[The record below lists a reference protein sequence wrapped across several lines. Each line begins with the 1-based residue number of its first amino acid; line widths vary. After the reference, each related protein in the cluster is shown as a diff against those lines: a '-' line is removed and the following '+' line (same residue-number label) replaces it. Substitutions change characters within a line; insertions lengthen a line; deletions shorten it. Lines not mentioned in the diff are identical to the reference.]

1 MNKIWFPVQRVIRT
15 AVQVIIA
22 SATVLATAVLVAPQ
36 VLEAV
41 QEVLPGPVVI
51 WITGAIASLTAV
63 SAALSRVMAIPA
75 VDAWLKSFGAGSAPA
90 GSVSYTT
97 LGGEKVGLTRAQW
110 RDLQRT
116 DSRSGDYVR
125 VPRGMPPQTGGNSD
139 S

>member
-41 QEVLPGPVVI
+41 QDVLPGPVVI

-90 GSVSYTT
+90 GAVAYTPR
-97 LGGEKVGLTRAQW
+97 GGEQVGLTRAQW

-116 DSRSGDYVR
+116 DSR
-125 VPRGMPPQTGGNSD
+125 
-139 S
+139 